1 MSLSKMLLLPPETY
15 SKLKE
20 NIADDAN
27 LSYLDRKMN
36 KILKNQTL
44 SSDKKWYMY
53 RQMLNKYSI
62 IKRKMIQKNTNVEPA
77 KSFKHETKSSQTFTD
92 NVEDD
97 ESDESD
103 GDAYEEFVHD
113 NELEFEDV
121 PQRLSMSAPAKQY
134 YNISGMDDIDDD
146 DDDEIQVEKPQFQ
159 SSPKDLGEGGYRG
172 GNDMSID
179 SEDDDVKDGAVGED
193 ALEAYST
200 PRSKP
205 IPFLIKPA
213 MIPITPQVK
222 SLKRV
227 LDNSHSAPSPNEKKK
242 LRNEVGRVH
251 ALRPRDEKGQ
261 AINWQKL

>member
-77 KSFKHETKSSQTFTD
+77 QSFKRETKSSPTFKD
-92 NVEDD
+92 NFDGY
-97 ESDESD
+97 ESD
-103 GDAYEEFVHD
+103 GDEYEEFVHD
-113 NELEFEDV
+113 NELEFKDV
-121 PQRLSMSAPAKQY
+121 PERLSMSAPAPAQY
-134 YNISGMDDIDDD
+134 YNISGLYGSDDD
-146 DDDEIQVEKPQFQ
+146 DNEKQQFQ

-179 SEDDDVKDGAVGED
+179 SDDDDDVEDGAVGED

-205 IPFLIKPA
+205 IPFLLKPS
-213 MIPITPQVK
+213 MIPITPRVT
-222 SLKRV
+222 SRKRV
-227 LDNSHSAPSPNEKKK
+227 LDNSHSVPSPQEKKK
-242 LRNEVGRVH
+242 QRNEERRVH

-261 AINWQKL
+261 AIHWKKL

>member
-62 IKRKMIQKNTNVEPA
+62 IKRKMIEKNTNVEPA
-77 KSFKHETKSSQTFTD
+77 KLFKRETKSSPTFKE

-97 ESDESD
+97 ESD
-103 GDAYEEFVHD
+103 GDAHEEFVHD

-121 PQRLSMSAPAKQY
+121 PQRLSMSLPAKQY
-134 YNISGMDDIDDD
+134 YNISGIDDIDDD
-146 DDDEIQVEKPQFQ
+146 DDEIQDDEPQFQ
-159 SSPKDLGEGGYRG
+159 SSPKDLGEGGYRDRSG

-179 SEDDDVKDGAVGED
+179 SDDDKDDGAVGED

-200 PRSKP
+200 PRNKP
-205 IPFLIKPA
+205 QPFLIKPS
-213 MIPITPQVK
+213 MIPITPRVK

-227 LDNSHSAPSPNEKKK
+227 LDNSHSAPSPQEKKR
-242 LRNEVGRVH
+242 LRNEERRVH
-251 ALRPRDEKGQ
+251 VLRPRDENGQ
-261 AINWQKL
+261 AIQWKKL

>member
-62 IKRKMIQKNTNVEPA
+62 IKRKMIEKNTNVEPA
-77 KSFKHETKSSQTFTD
+77 KLFKRETKSSPTFKE

-97 ESDESD
+97 ESD
-103 GDAYEEFVHD
+103 GDVHEEFVHD
-113 NELEFEDV
+113 NELEFEDA
-121 PQRLSMSAPAKQY
+121 PQRLSMSLPTKQY
-134 YNISGMDDIDDD
+134 YNISGMDNL
-146 DDDEIQVEKPQFQ
+146 DDEIQVDKPQLQ
-159 SSPKDLGEGGYRG
+159 SSPKDLGEGGYRS
-172 GNDMSID
+172 GNNMSID
-179 SEDDDVKDGAVGED
+179 FDDDDYDAEDGAVGED

-200 PRSKP
+200 PRSTRR
-205 IPFLIKPA
+205 PFLIKPSA
-213 MIPITPQVK
+213 IPITPRVK

-227 LDNSHSAPSPNEKKK
+227 LDNSHSAPSPQEKKRQ
-242 LRNEVGRVH
+242 RNEERRVH
-251 ALRPRDEKGQ
+251 ALRPRDEKGH
-261 AINWQKL
+261 AIQWKKL